1 MNYSNPSGDLILIS
15 SDPNIVLQTTRINGV
30 SGQEGS
36 QEISYIYNPSVTG
49 AKHADITV
57 TDEGN
62 NTYSKVL
69 GLDIVTVL
77 PEAPSVEA
85 ADNIDL
91 TSFRVAWQPVTNT
104 SSYLLTVTDA
114 DGDIVGEY
122 NDIS

>member
-1 MNYSNPSGDLILIS
+1 MTDTITGGASFTGKFTVNYSNPSGDLILIS

-36 QEISYIYNPSVTG
+36 QEISYVYNPSVTG

-69 GLDIVTVL
+69 GLDTVSYTHLTL
-77 PEAPSVEA
+77 P
-85 ADNIDL
+85 
-91 TSFRVAWQPVTNT
+91 TN
-104 SSYLLTVTDA
+104 SLV
-114 DGDIVGEY
+114 
-122 NDIS
+122 